1 MLCHW
6 HWRLRL
12 AIEIGD
18 KYHMLCSK
26 LRESRFFAGRLAAIH
41 QHQFLPF
48 QPLATYHTLSAN
60 NNDSKKSRSS
70 PTKHRP
76 TTMRLLTHNVLRN
89 NTKAANGSNA
99 PLRITAT
106 EVRVDEPTTNN
117 DPDAQRRE
125 IEFAKNML
133 PALNWDTL
141 IEGAKSMGLDS
152 LPPSVTPE
160 LANDEGFLRALYHV
174 LMDVHLVNGML
185 TCTETGREFAVTN
198 GIANF
203 MLEEDEC
210 EVPK

>member
-1 MLCHW
+1 
-6 HWRLRL
+6 
-12 AIEIGD
+12 
-18 KYHMLCSK
+18 
-26 LRESRFFAGRLAAIH
+26 
-41 QHQFLPF
+41 
-48 QPLATYHTLSAN
+48 
-60 NNDSKKSRSS
+60 
-70 PTKHRP
+70 
-76 TTMRLLTHNVLRN
+76 MRLLTHNVLRN

-125 IEFAKNML
+125 IDFAKNML

-185 TCTETGREFAVTN
+185 TCTETGREFPVTN

-203 MLEEDEC
+203 MLEEGEC

>member
-1 MLCHW
+1 MPKKYCGSE
-6 HWRLRL
+6 L
-12 AIEIGD
+12 ANIPPPKPII
-18 KYHMLCSK
+18 
-26 LRESRFFAGRLAAIH
+26 F
-41 QHQFLPF
+41 
-48 QPLATYHTLSAN
+48 LSASLLLLTSA
-60 NNDSKKSRSS
+60 DYTIKSFVIYAANTF
-70 PTKHRP
+70 P
-76 TTMRLLTHNVLRN
+76 MRLLTHNVLRN
-89 NTKAANGSNA
+89 NTAAAKGSNS

-106 EVRVDEPTTNN
+106 EVRVDEPTSN
-117 DPDAQRRE
+117 DDTDAQRRE

-141 IEGAKSMGLDS
+141 IEGAKAMGLDS

-185 TCTETGREFAVTN
+185 VCTETGKEFPVTD

-203 MLEEDEC
+203 MLEEHEC

>member
-1 MLCHW
+1 
-6 HWRLRL
+6 
-12 AIEIGD
+12 
-18 KYHMLCSK
+18 
-26 LRESRFFAGRLAAIH
+26 
-41 QHQFLPF
+41 
-48 QPLATYHTLSAN
+48 
-60 NNDSKKSRSS
+60 
-70 PTKHRP
+70 
-76 TTMRLLTHNVLRN
+76 MRLLTHNVLRN
-89 NTKAANGSNA
+89 NTAAAKGSNS

-106 EVRVDEPTTNN
+106 EVRVDEPTSN
-117 DPDAQRRE
+117 DDTDAQRRE

-141 IEGAKSMGLDS
+141 IEGAKAMGLDS

-185 TCTETGREFAVTN
+185 TCTETGKEFPVTD

-203 MLEEDEC
+203 MLEKHEC